1 MTNEGLKIWLI
12 EDNEGYAFLLQE
24 FLVTLG
30 FSSKDIFVFP
40 SLQEVREIPAEFT
53 PDVILLD
60 LFLTDSFGIE
70 TFRTMNTLYSNVPII
85 VMSGLSDTEIAL
97 ETLKEGAQDYL
108 VKGEYSTEM
117 MEKSI
122 QYSIERKRNVDEI
135 TLSEQKYRS
144 LFQTSPLP
152 VFIIRKDL
160 EILDANSAA
169 VALYGLQSEKLPNY
183 SEFFNDSDVV
193 DRAKDAITHQVS
205 KQFRQLTQ
213 DGRELY
219 VEQIS
224 KLADY
229 KNEEAYIV
237 IIKDETEKRHFEQE
251 KMRLIHET
259 QEDER
264 ARFSRELHDGLAQYL
279 VAVNLYLEQL
289 NGISEEKD
297 VVVGGIQD
305 LVKTSLDMARTMSY
319 NLSPPELE
327 KGLIS
332 GLEAFFQRLGRIA
345 KIEFSIVSDPEL
357 EDKHMFELD
366 EYAIYRIIQEFVNN
380 SIKHSGCSSIETT
393 FYPEENN
400 LVIEIRDNGVGF
412 EIDEVYKGLGLKNM
426 EQRAQAS
433 GMTVNLQSRPGKGT
447 WLTIIS
453 PMNKI

>member
-152 VFIIRKDL
+152 VFILRKDL
-160 EILDANSAA
+160 EILDANTAA
-169 VALYGLQSEKLPNY
+169 VALYGFHSDKLPNY
-183 SEFFNDSDVV
+183 ADFFSDADVV
-193 DRAKDAITHQVS
+193 ERAKDAIVHQVS
-205 KQFRQLTQ
+205 KQFRQHAS
-213 DGRELY
+213 DGKELF

-297 VVVGGIQD
+297 AVVGGIRD

-332 GLEAFFQRLGRIA
+332 GLEAFFQRLARIA
-345 KIEFSIVSDPEL
+345 KIEFSIVRDSEL
-357 EDKHMFELD
+357 EDKHMIELD

-393 FYPEENN
+393 FYPEDTNV
-400 LVIEIRDNGVGF
+400 VIEIRDNGVGF

-433 GMTVNLQSRPGKGT
+433 GMTVDLQSRPGKGT
-447 WLTIIS
+447 WLTITS
-453 PMNKI
+453 PINK

>member
-1 MTNEGLKIWLI
+1 MIKYIFTHRNKKNFPNLRMTNEGLKIWLI

-40 SLQEVREIPAEFT
+40 SLQEVREIPAEFS

-85 VMSGLSDTEIAL
+85 VMSGLADTDIAL

-160 EILDANSAA
+160 KILDANTAA
-169 VALYGLQSEKLPNY
+169 TSLYGLNTEKLPNY
-183 SEFFNDSDVV
+183 IDFFEDEETAE
-193 DRAKDAITHQVS
+193 RAKDAIIHQVS
-205 KQFRQLTQ
+205 KQFRQRSCN
-213 DGRELY
+213 GKELF

-224 KLADY
+224 KLAEY

-297 VVVGGIQD
+297 AVVGGIRD
-305 LVKTSLDMARTMSY
+305 LVKTSLDMARTIADLANSTTI
-319 NLSPPELE
+319 EVAHVA
-327 KGLIS
+327 
-332 GLEAFFQRLGRIA
+332 EALQ
-345 KIEFSIVSDPEL
+345 
-357 EDKHMFELD
+357 
-366 EYAIYRIIQEFVNN
+366 YRRV
-380 SIKHSGCSSIETT
+380 
-393 FYPEENN
+393 
-400 LVIEIRDNGVGF
+400 L
-412 EIDEVYKGLGLKNM
+412 
-426 EQRAQAS
+426 A
-433 GMTVNLQSRPGKGT
+433 
-447 WLTIIS
+447 
-453 PMNKI
+453 

>member
-152 VFIIRKDL
+152 VFILRKDL
-160 EILDANSAA
+160 EILDANTAA
-169 VALYGLQSEKLPNY
+169 VALYGFHSDKLPNY
-183 SEFFNDSDVV
+183 ADFFSDADVV
-193 DRAKDAITHQVS
+193 ERAKDAIVHQVS
-205 KQFRQLTQ
+205 KQFRQHAS
-213 DGRELY
+213 DGKELF

-297 VVVGGIQD
+297 IVVGGIRD

-332 GLEAFFQRLGRIA
+332 GLEAFFQRLARIA
-345 KIEFSIVSDPEL
+345 KIEFSIVRDPEL
-357 EDKHMFELD
+357 EDKHMIELD

-380 SIKHSGCSSIETT
+380 SIKHSDCSSIDTT
-393 FYPEENN
+393 FYPEDTNV
-400 LVIEIRDNGVGF
+400 VIEIRDNGVGF

-433 GMTVNLQSRPGKGT
+433 GMTVDLQSRPGKGT
-447 WLTIIS
+447 WLTITS
-453 PMNKI
+453 PINK